1 VDAIMVKEQPFII
14 EEETVS
20 GIPIITV
27 RNKRT
32 NEYYSIIP
40 QSGGR
45 LRELWLNNGKK
56 NISVLRKIEN
66 IHSQNPDDIF
76 TNAKLSP
83 FAGRIQDGRYV
94 VDNVKYNLEL
104 NYLEEKN
111 ASHGFVYN
119 KAFMVVAKDV
129 SEDQATCRLQYQYD
143 GHVKGYP
150 FSYTLEVSYSLT
162 LRKGFVCTTK
172 IINRSESVIPLSDG
186 WHHYFD
192 LGSPVDELKLKLNV
206 SHMIEL
212 DARKIPTG
220 HKIPFIDYAVPLKIG
235 DRIFDSCFRVNG
247 DNGKAVTELIS
258 ENRDINLSLWQEIGK
273 NKFNYLVIYTPSDR
287 KTIAIEPMTSNVNSF
302 NTGEG
307 LMLLSPNDE
316 YISSFG
322 IFLKK

>member
-1 VDAIMVKEQPFII
+1 M
-14 EEETVS
+14 
-20 GIPIITV
+20 
-27 RNKRT
+27 T
-32 NEYYSIIP
+32 NEHYSVLP

-45 LRELWLNNGKK
+45 LSELWLNNGEK

-94 VDNVKYNLEL
+94 VDNVKYDLEL
-104 NYLEEKN
+104 NFLEERN
-111 ASHGFVYN
+111 ACHGFVYN
-119 KAFMVVAKDV
+119 KVFMVVAKDV
-129 SEDQATCRLQYQYD
+129 SEEQATCRLQYQYD

-162 LRKGFVCTTK
+162 RRKGFVCTTK
-172 IINRSESVIPLSDG
+172 IINRSDSVIPLSDG

-192 LGSPVDELKLKLNV
+192 LGSPVDELKLKLDV

-220 HKIPFIDYAVPLKIG
+220 HKTQFVDYAAPLDIG
-235 DRIFDSCFRVNG
+235 DRFFDSCFRVNG
-247 DNGKAVTELIS
+247 TNGIAVTELIS
-258 ENRDINLSLWQEIGK
+258 ENRNIHLCLWQEIGK
-273 NKFNYLVIYTPSDR
+273 NRFNYLVIYTPPDR

-302 NTGEG
+302 NNGEG
-307 LMLLSPNDE
+307 LVVLAPNE
-316 YISSFG
+316 EFTASFG
-322 IFLKK
+322 IQLKQ